1 MLLRSTMMLLTGNIA
16 CQLDLSTKPKA
27 MSRLKPASVASPPR
41 ERILQAARE
50 LFHRD
55 GIHAVSVDTLAAAA
69 GTNKMTLYRHFSSRD
84 ELIAAYLE
92 TLAAEGEGVWEKA
105 RRAHPGDPE
114 AQLRFLLRQ
123 VSNFAAEGQG
133 RGCALANAA
142 VELAE
147 RKHPAR
153 RVVEA
158 HKRRQR
164 ERLVALV
171 REAGYARPER
181 LADEIF
187 LLVEGARVSL
197 QSIGRGGPGAR
208 LYDLAIEMLERAAR
222 VKAVHK

>member
-1 MLLRSTMMLLTGNIA
+1 
-16 CQLDLSTKPKA
+16 
-27 MSRLKPASVASPPR
+27 
-41 ERILQAARE
+41 
-50 LFHRD
+50 
-55 GIHAVSVDTLAAAA
+55 
-69 GTNKMTLYRHFSSRD
+69 MTLYRHFSSRD
-84 ELIAAYLE
+84 ELIAAYLQ
-92 TLAAEGEGVWEKA
+92 TLANEGEGVWDEA
-105 RRAHPGDPE
+105 RDAHPGDAE
-114 AQLRFLLRQ
+114 AQLRFLLRR
-123 VSNFAAEGQG
+123 VSDMCTDAQG

-171 REAGYARPER
+171 RQAGYARPER

-197 QSIGRGGPGAR
+197 QSIGPGGPGAR
-208 LYDLAIEMLERAAR
+208 VYDLAIEMLDRAPR
-222 VKAVHK
+222 IKAVHK

>member
-1 MLLRSTMMLLTGNIA
+1 MA
-16 CQLDLSTKPKA
+16 
-27 MSRLKPASVASPPR
+27 RLKRPPATSPPR

-50 LFHRD
+50 LFHRE
-55 GIHAVSVDTLAAAA
+55 GIHAVSVEALAAAA

-84 ELIAAYLE
+84 ELIAAYLQ
-92 TLAAEGEGVWEKA
+92 TLANEGEGVWDEA
-105 RRAHPGDPE
+105 RSAHPKDPE
-114 AQLRFLLRQ
+114 AQLRYLLRR
-123 VSNFAAEGQG
+123 VSDFATQDQA

-171 REAGYARPER
+171 RQAGYARPER
-181 LADEIF
+181 IADEIF
-187 LLVEGARVSL
+187 LLVEGARVSF
-197 QSIGRGGPGAR
+197 QSIGPGGPGAR
-208 LYDLAIEMLERAAR
+208 LYDLAIEMLERAPR
-222 VKAVHK
+222 IKAVHK

>member
-1 MLLRSTMMLLTGNIA
+1 MA
-16 CQLDLSTKPKA
+16 
-27 MSRLKPASVASPPR
+27 RLKRALAQPPR

-50 LFHRD
+50 LFHRE
-55 GIHAVSVDTLAAAA
+55 GIHGVSVDALAAAA

-84 ELIAAYLE
+84 ELIAAYLQ
-92 TLAAEGEGVWEKA
+92 TLAAEGEGVWDEA
-105 RRAHPGDPE
+105 RAAYPGDAE
-114 AQLRFLLRQ
+114 AQLRFLLRR
-123 VSNFAAEGQG
+123 VSDFAAEGRG

-181 LADEIF
+181 LADELF

-197 QSIGRGGPGAR
+197 QSIGPGGPGGR
-208 LYDLAIEMLERAAR
+208 LYDLAVEMLERAPR
-222 VKAVHK
+222 LKSVHK

>member
-1 MLLRSTMMLLTGNIA
+1 MA
-16 CQLDLSTKPKA
+16 
-27 MSRLKPASVASPPR
+27 RLKHPPAIPPPR

-50 LFHRD
+50 LFHRE
-55 GIHAVSVDTLAAAA
+55 GIHAVSVDALAAAA

-84 ELIAAYLE
+84 ELIAAYLQE
-92 TLAAEGEGVWEKA
+92 LATEGEGVWDEA
-105 RRAHPGDPE
+105 RTAHPGDPE
-114 AQLRFLLRQ
+114 AQLRFLLRR
-123 VSNFAAEGQG
+123 VSDLAADGKG

-142 VELAE
+142 VELAK

-187 LLVEGARVSL
+187 LLVEGARVAL
-197 QSIGRGGPGAR
+197 QSIGPGGPGAR
-208 LYDLAIEMLERAAR
+208 LYDLAVEMLERAPR
-222 VKAVHK
+222 LKPVHK

>member
-1 MLLRSTMMLLTGNIA
+1 MA
-16 CQLDLSTKPKA
+16 
-27 MSRLKPASVASPPR
+27 RLKRAAAPPPPR
-41 ERILQAARE
+41 ERILHAARE
-50 LFHRD
+50 LFDRD
-55 GIHAVSVDTLAAAA
+55 GIHAVSVDALAAAA

-92 TLAAEGEGVWEKA
+92 TLAAEGDGIWDAA
-105 RRAHPGDPE
+105 RTAHPRDPE
-114 AQLRFLLRQ
+114 AQLRFILRQ
-123 VSNFAAEGQG
+123 VSDVAAQGTG

-158 HKRRQR
+158 HKRRQC

-181 LADEIF
+181 LAHEIF
-187 LLVEGARVSL
+187 LLVEGARVSM
-197 QSIGRGGPGAR
+197 QSIGPGGPGAR
-208 LYDLAIEMLERAAR
+208 LYDFAVAMLERAPR
-222 VKAVHK
+222 LKAVGHK